1 MKNTLILFTVSSF
14 LLVGCSQEKSYSV
27 WVESSQDAELIHAA
41 KERLTN
47 AEIDFIIDDNGSV
60 LVNEKDFDKAVFCCS

>member
-1 MKNTLILFTVSSF
+1 MGVLKKKVIVF
-14 LLVGCSQEKSYSV
+14 